1 MCSYISRD
9 NDPWKSDATTYFL
22 LNRQMMEARKI
33 FLHQSVVKPDLDIY
47 AMASYAKAVQLR

>member
-33 FLHQSVVKPDLDIY
+33 LQSVVKSDLDIY
-47 AMASYAKAVQLR
+47 DTASYAKAVQLR